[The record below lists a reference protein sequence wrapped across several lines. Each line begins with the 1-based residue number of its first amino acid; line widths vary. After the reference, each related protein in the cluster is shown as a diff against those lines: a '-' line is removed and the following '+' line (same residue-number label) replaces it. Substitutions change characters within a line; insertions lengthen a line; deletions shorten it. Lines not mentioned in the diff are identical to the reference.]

1 MLSRHWT
8 EPQVARGATRPA
20 TFSKLRSHATR
31 RIVATAKQ
39 VFPVIAVCAVFAAV
53 LAATIGLRLA
63 IWLPVY
69 YRH

>member
-1 MLSRHWT
+1 MTMLSRHWT
-8 EPQVARGATRPA
+8 EPQIARRPA
-20 TFSKLRSHATR
+20 ALRRLWPRATR
-31 RIVATAKQ
+31 RVVATAKQ
-39 VFPVIAVCAVFAAV
+39 VFPIIAVCAVFAAV